1 MPYATEKGKEIT
13 IHLTQ
18 IGGTL
23 FHISLLYLTIT
34 EYLKLGNFVN
44 KSGLWYFYSLG
55 HLRMRGYMAKAFL
68 LVEIQSGLG

>member
-23 FHISLLYLTIT
+23 CISLLYLTIT

-44 KSGLWYFYSLG
+44 KSGLWHFYSLG

-68 LVEIQSGLG
+68 IAEIQGGLG